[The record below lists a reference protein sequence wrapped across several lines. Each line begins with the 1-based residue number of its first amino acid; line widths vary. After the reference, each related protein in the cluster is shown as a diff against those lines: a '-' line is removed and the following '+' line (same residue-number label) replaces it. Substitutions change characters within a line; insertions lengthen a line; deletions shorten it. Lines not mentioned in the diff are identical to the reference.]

1 MKLLTKKKKKRY
13 KKYTE
18 LLQGEHNNCISNLPD
33 ASRMSLFLVTNS
45 SSKQTTTAIQ
55 KLKAKKLTDFID
67 GRSQPSA
74 KKAGL
79 SSTEYNKY
87 QIDMHKDDH
96 ELPVVFVGRNVQEL
110 TFSKEGYQEIIESYN
125 NFREI
130 EQPEEATEAIE
141 EELLEEEEEV
151 IPDPLKIKKEPNK
164 KKSRFKG
171 KYHQTVE
178 LEKLSKQKSLAHS
191 LSAYLDCCLQNG
203 MLNRGFMTILN
214 YRYRVKRAQVTGIKI
229 VDVNLYNVL
238 IHGYAEK
245 ENLQKVRELMEIL
258 REDEIAPN
266 EQTYANYLECLG
278 RLSAS
283 PKSMEKYRLTSHDEL
298 VKLIKKTIDDASAK
312 GFEVNAIVDNSV
324 FLKNQREIV
333 LHAIRLVVPDFKVTC
348 TPPDLVYAID
358 ILKPLNQHIKDI
370 TFDPMQHLEEAQP
383 GSEIMESKKGFT
395 RLELE
400 KLAREQLD
408 TELKGSITIKS
419 IQEFPEPTPSVLH
432 CRAKIDELQKNW
444 SDTIIMAFHRDLNT
458 LRNHEA
464 SRAKGNQNLL
474 PYLRA
479 LEMEDYAKII
489 LREIRFLAEGSETYS
504 PTVVQLYKALGN
516 RVQMSYQ
523 MEHKKRNGILQKTG
537 EIYGNFC
544 ETLAAGTSSDNPRQC
559 WQRLVYQKSN
569 DGPSMNF
576 IEKSWPVAAQIGVG

>member
-1 MKLLTKKKKKRY
+1 
-13 KKYTE
+13 
-18 LLQGEHNNCISNLPD
+18 
-33 ASRMSLFLVTNS
+33 
-45 SSKQTTTAIQ
+45 
-55 KLKAKKLTDFID
+55 
-67 GRSQPSA
+67 
-74 KKAGL
+74 
-79 SSTEYNKY
+79 
-87 QIDMHKDDH
+87 MHKDDN

-110 TFSKEGYQEIIESYN
+110 NFSKEGFQEIIESYN
-125 NFREI
+125 NFREAA
-130 EQPEEATEAIE
+130 EHPEEAAEAVE
-141 EELLEEEEEV
+141 EEFLEEEEEV
-151 IPDPLKIKKEPNK
+151 IPDPLKVKKEPNK
-164 KKSRFKG
+164 KSKSRFKG

-214 YRYRVKRAQVTGIKI
+214 YRYRVKRAQVSGIKI

-245 ENLQKVRELMEIL
+245 ENLQKVRELMGIL

-278 RLSAS
+278 RLSVS
-283 PKSMEKYRLTSHDEL
+283 PKSMEKYRLTSHDEV
-298 VKLIKKTIDDASAK
+298 VKLIKKTIDEAAAEGFDA
-312 GFEVNAIVDNSV
+312 NAIIDKSV

-370 TFDPMQHLEEAQP
+370 KFDPMLHLEEAQP

-419 IQEFPEPTPSVLH
+419 IQEFPEPTLSVLH

-504 PTVVQLYKALGN
+504 PTVVQLYRALGN
-516 RVQMSYQ
+516 RVQLSYQ

-544 ETLAAGTSSDNPRQC
+544 ETLAAGTSSDNSRQC

-576 IEKSWPVAAQIGVG
+576 IEKSWPVAAQISVGYVELVSCSI